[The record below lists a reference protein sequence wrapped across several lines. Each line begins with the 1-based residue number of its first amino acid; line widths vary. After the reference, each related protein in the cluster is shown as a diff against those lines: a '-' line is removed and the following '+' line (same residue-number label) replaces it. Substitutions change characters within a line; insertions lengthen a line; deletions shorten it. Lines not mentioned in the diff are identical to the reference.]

1 MRRVVRLYPKRWRE
15 RYGDEVSELLARS
28 QRPRRDHVNVVV
40 HAVMAWMELPVVS
53 LVLAIAAAASLLQFG
68 YALGQLSN
76 GLDEVHRHWWST
88 ASALLAV
95 VTVAAA
101 FASARLTR
109 RRVDT

>member
-15 RYGDEVSELLARS
+15 RYGDEVSDLLARS
-28 QRPRRDHVNVVV
+28 EHPRRDHVNVVV
-40 HAVMAWMELPVVS
+40 HAVIAWMELPVVS
-53 LVLAIAAAASLLQFG
+53 VVLVIAAMASLLQFG
-68 YALGQLSN
+68 YTLGQLSN

-88 ASALLAV
+88 SSALLAV

-101 FASARLTR
+101 VTSARLAR